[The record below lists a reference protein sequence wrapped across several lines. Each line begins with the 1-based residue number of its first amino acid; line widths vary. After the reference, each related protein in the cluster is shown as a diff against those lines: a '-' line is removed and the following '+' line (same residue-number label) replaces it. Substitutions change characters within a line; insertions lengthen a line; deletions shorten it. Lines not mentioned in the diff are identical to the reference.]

1 MVLFFAGFTCGNS
14 AGLTSLAFNNSRMGA
29 SHALCGVFIEVEI
42 GLAFF
47 ANSFIIAFGAIARAL
62 LAIVIRILIRG
73 LRATI
78 EA

>member
-1 MVLFFAGFTCGNS
+1 
-14 AGLTSLAFNNSRMGA
+14 MGA
-29 SHALCGVFIEVEI
+29 SHALGGVFIEVEI

-73 LRATI
+73 LRTTI
-78 EA
+78 KT